1 MADAKRTFIAAALTG
16 AFAILAP
23 AAQAQGQ
30 ADVEAAKAFVER
42 YSERPSPF
50 PITEPLLKKPTG
62 KKIAVVDC
70 GSPICG
76 IFADIAEAPAN
87 ELGMMTTRIKSGTT
101 ADGVATAFDT
111 VLDGHFDGVFVP
123 ALAPS
128 LWDRYLDKLNA
139 AHIAVVASGII
150 GLDQAKVPV
159 AIAAEPS
166 AMVSAAVMADW
177 AVARDG
183 GKLNTVFYTTPEIS
197 FIALIATNFVKD
209 VKARCP
215 TCQARVV
222 EIPVATFGNK
232 APSIVVDD
240 LLAHPKTTSAVFA
253 VGEQA
258 IGLASALKTADI
270 KLPIFLNSPDPSTL
284 AQIQDGTYEAGF
296 GSDLALMSW
305 MAMDSLARLTTG
317 QAPSEGAR
325 KDELVVQVL
334 HAADLKGDLS
344 HGWSGYPDFPR
355 RFKALWANAK

>member
-42 YSERPSPF
+42 YSEHPSPF

-76 IFADIAEAPAN
+76 IFADIAEAPAK

-150 GLDQAKVPV
+150 GLDQTKVPV

-183 GKLNTVFYTTPEIS
+183 AKLNTVFYTTPEIS
-197 FIALIATNFVKD
+197 FIALIATNFVKE

-215 TCQARVV
+215 TCEARVV

-305 MAMDSLARLTTG
+305 MAVDSLARLTTG

-334 HAADLKGDLS
+334 HASDLKGDLS
-344 HGWSGYPDFPR
+344 RGWSGYPDFPQ

>member
-1 MADAKRTFIAAALTG
+1 MVDAKRTLATASVIGLVATLALAAR
-16 AFAILAP
+16 
-23 AAQAQGQ
+23 AQGQ
-30 ADVEAAKAFVER
+30 ADVETAKAFVES
-42 YSERPSPF
+42 YSGHPSPF
-50 PITEPLLKKPTG
+50 PITEPLLKKPSG
-62 KKIAVVDC
+62 KKIAVIDC

-76 IFADIAEAPAN
+76 IFADIAEAPAK
-87 ELGMMTTRIKSGTT
+87 ELGMVATRIKSGMT

-123 ALAPS
+123 GLAPS

-139 AHIAVVASGII
+139 AHIPVVASGII

-166 AMVSAAVMADW
+166 VLISATVMADW

-183 GKLNTVFYTTPEIS
+183 AKLNTVFYTTPEIS
-197 FIALIATNFVKD
+197 FTGLVATNFVKE

-215 TCQARVV
+215 TCEARIV

-258 IGLASALKTADI
+258 IGLASALKTADL
-270 KLPIFLNSPDPSTL
+270 KLPIFLNAPDPSTL
-284 AQIQDGTYEAGF
+284 VQIQDGTYEAGF

-305 MAMDSLARLTTG
+305 MAVDSLARLTTG
-317 QAPSEGAR
+317 QAPSAGAQ

-334 HAADLKGDLS
+334 RPADLKGDLS
-344 HGWSGYPDFPR
+344 RGWSGYPDFPQ
-355 RFKALWANAK
+355 RFATLWAGAK

>member
-1 MADAKRTFIAAALTG
+1 MADAKRTLITASLIGIFATLALAAW
-16 AFAILAP
+16 
-23 AAQAQGQ
+23 AQGQ
-30 ADVEAAKAFVER
+30 ADVETAKAFVES
-42 YSERPSPF
+42 YTGHPSPF
-50 PITEPLLKKPTG
+50 PITEPLLKRPTG

-76 IFADIAEAPAN
+76 IFADIAEAPAK
-87 ELGMMTTRIKSGTT
+87 ELGMIAIRIKSGTT

-139 AHIAVVASGII
+139 AHIPVVASGII

-166 AMVSAAVMADW
+166 ALVSATVMADW

-183 GKLNTVFYTTPEIS
+183 AKLNTVFYTTPEIS
-197 FIALIATNFVKD
+197 FTAVLATNFVKE
-209 VKARCP
+209 VNARCP
-215 TCQARVV
+215 ACEVRVV

-284 AQIQDGTYEAGF
+284 AQIHDGTYEAGF

-305 MAMDSLARLTTG
+305 MAVDSLARLTTG
-317 QAPSEGAR
+317 QVPSEGAR

-334 HAADLKGDLS
+334 HATDLKGDLS
-344 HGWSGYPDFPR
+344 RGWNGYPDFPQ

>member
-1 MADAKRTFIAAALTG
+1 MADAKRALMAAALIG
-16 AFAILAP
+16 AIATLAAAAP
-23 AAQAQGQ
+23 ARAQ
-30 ADVEAAKAFVER
+30 ADVEAAKALVEN
-42 YSERPSPF
+42 YSGHPSRF

-76 IFADIAEAPAN
+76 IFADIAEAPAK

-139 AHIAVVASGII
+139 AHVAVVASGII
-150 GLDQAKVPV
+150 GLDPAKVPV

-166 AMVSAAVMADW
+166 ALVSAAVMADW

-183 GKLNTVFYTTPEIS
+183 SKLNTVFYTTPEIS
-197 FIALIATNFVKD
+197 FIALIATNFVKE

-215 TCQARVV
+215 TCQARIV
-222 EIPVATFGNK
+222 EIPVAAFGNK

-305 MAMDSLARLTTG
+305 MAVDSLARLTTG

-344 HGWSGYPDFPR
+344 RGWSGYPDFPQ

>member
-1 MADAKRTFIAAALTG
+1 MAVAKRNLAVATLAG
-16 AFAILAP
+16 ILATVAL
-23 AAQAQGQ
+23 AAQAEGQ
-30 ADVEAAKAFVER
+30 AEFDKAKALVES
-42 YSERPSPF
+42 YSGHPSPF
-50 PITEPLLKKPTG
+50 PVTEPLLKKPTG
-62 KKIAVVDC
+62 KKIAVIDC

-76 IFADIAEAPAN
+76 IFADIAEAPAK
-87 ELGMMTTRIKSGTT
+87 ELGMLTTRIKSGTT

-139 AHIAVVASGII
+139 AHIPVVASGII

-166 AMVSAAVMADW
+166 ALVSATVMADW

-183 GKLNTVFYTTPEIS
+183 AKLNTVFYTTPEIS
-197 FIALIATNFVKD
+197 FTAVIASNFVKE

-215 TCQARVV
+215 SCETRVV

-253 VGEQA
+253 IGEQA

-270 KLPIFLNSPDPSTL
+270 KLPIFLNAPDPSTL

-296 GSDLALMSW
+296 GSDLAILTW
-305 MAMDSLARLTTG
+305 MAVDSLARLTTG
-317 QAPSEGAR
+317 QAPSEGAQ
-325 KDELVVQVL
+325 KDELVVEVL
-334 HAADLKGDLS
+334 HSADLKGDMS
-344 HGWSGYPDFPR
+344 RGWSGYPDFPQ